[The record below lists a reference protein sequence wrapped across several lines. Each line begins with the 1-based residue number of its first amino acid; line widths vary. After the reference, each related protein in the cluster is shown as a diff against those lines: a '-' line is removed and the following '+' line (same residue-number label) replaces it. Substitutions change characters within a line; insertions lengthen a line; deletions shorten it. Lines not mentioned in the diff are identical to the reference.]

1 VTADPFSELRAAVD
15 RGLATFLRRS
25 LSRLVSLHPALQ
37 PAADELEAFVLG
49 GGKRL
54 RPVCLLLGHRAAGGT
69 HERVMGPA
77 LALELLH
84 TCALIHDDLIDDA
97 DTRRGRVS
105 VQRRFTADH
114 RGRGWRGEA
123 SAFGTAAAVLL
134 GDLAFVL
141 ADELFLDA
149 DVPPDTLVDALRLFT
164 TMREEVMAGQYL
176 DVVAAHE
183 GDRGGG
189 GGGELALRIAALKS
203 GRYTIARPLQLGA
216 VLAGGG
222 DDLIEDLFRFGE
234 PLGQAFQIR
243 DDVLGVFGAVEAT
256 GKPRDSDLREGKRTL
271 LVAETSARLAHD
283 DARNFHALL
292 GRADLTAAEADELR
306 SLMRESGGVEAT
318 AAIVDRLRDEAL
330 AALHQLDVDEDTRGT
345 LEQLARFVV
354 DRHG

>member
-1 VTADPFSELRAAVD
+1 VTADPFSDLRASVD
-15 RGLATFLRRS
+15 RGLASFLRRS
-25 LSRLVSLHPALQ
+25 LPRLVSLHPALQ

-54 RPVCLLLGHRAAGGT
+54 RPVCLLLGHRAAGGM

-84 TCALIHDDLIDDA
+84 TCALIHDDVIDDA
-97 DTRRGRVS
+97 DTRRGRAS
-105 VQRRFTADH
+105 VQRRFAADH
-114 RGRGWRGEA
+114 RARGWHGEA
-123 SAFGTAAAVLL
+123 SAFGTSAAVLL

-149 DVPPDTLVDALRLFT
+149 DVPSDTLVDALRLFT

-183 GDRGGG
+183 GGGG
-189 GGGELALRIAALKS
+189 DGGELALRIAALKS

-222 DDLIEDLFRFGE
+222 DALIEDLFRFGE

-256 GKPRDSDLREGKRTL
+256 GKSRDSDLREGKRTL
-271 LVAETSARLAHD
+271 LVAETSARLARD
-283 DARNFHALL
+283 DARRFHALL
-292 GRADLTAAEADELR
+292 GRADLTAVEADELR
-306 SLMRESGGVEAT
+306 TLMRGSGGVEAT
-318 AAIVDRLRDEAL
+318 VAMVDRLRDEAL
-330 AALHQLDVDEDTRGT
+330 TAMRRLDVDEDTRGT

-354 DRHG
+354 DRQA